1 MIMADHA
8 PLARPM
14 PFDSAMLDRLLDAAG
29 IDVLLVTSKHNVQYL
44 LGGYRFFFFDYMDA
58 IGSSRYL
65 PVLVYVKGRP
75 DRAAYIGNRLEKF
88 EKELDRF
95 WTPVAETSV
104 WTSIDAIRV
113 AAAHLRSVGL
123 EKARIGIEPPFLP
136 LDAGET
142 LRREIP
148 GPLIDAYSVL
158 EELRSRKSPA
168 ELDLLRTASERVID
182 SMLATM
188 AVCRPGMTKHEVVSE
203 LRKQEVARDLTFE
216 YCLITAGAHLNRA
229 PSDQRLEAGDII
241 SLDSGG
247 NFRGYIGDLC
257 RMGILG
263 EPDPELEDLLGHVRE
278 IQDAARAA
286 LRPGGGG
293 KAVYDAAE
301 AIVRRSAHAEYLD
314 FLAHGM
320 GLVSHEAPQLTS
332 RGFVP
337 YQGRYAD
344 GGLEPGMVVSIE
356 TAMLHPRRGFIKLED
371 TVAIT
376 ATGTEGF
383 GDSGRGWNRA
393 GDGSRRSD

>member
-8 PLARPM
+8 PLAKPM

-104 WTSIDAIRV
+104 WTSVDAIRV

-148 GPLIDAYSVL
+148 A
-158 EELRSRKSPA
+158 SR
-168 ELDLLRTASERVID
+168 
-182 SMLATM
+182 
-188 AVCRPGMTKHEVVSE
+188 
-203 LRKQEVARDLTFE
+203 
-216 YCLITAGAHLNRA
+216 
-229 PSDQRLEAGDII
+229 
-241 SLDSGG
+241 
-247 NFRGYIGDLC
+247 
-257 RMGILG
+257 
-263 EPDPELEDLLGHVRE
+263 
-278 IQDAARAA
+278 
-286 LRPGGGG
+286 
-293 KAVYDAAE
+293 
-301 AIVRRSAHAEYLD
+301 
-314 FLAHGM
+314 
-320 GLVSHEAPQLTS
+320 
-332 RGFVP
+332 
-337 YQGRYAD
+337 
-344 GGLEPGMVVSIE
+344 
-356 TAMLHPRRGFIKLED
+356 
-371 TVAIT
+371 
-376 ATGTEGF
+376 
-383 GDSGRGWNRA
+383 
-393 GDGSRRSD
+393 